1 MVFMGYKPRN
11 KTGGALE
18 LGFLAHNGLVQGK
31 EIQEN
36 HGKPCFLHELSGFL
50 HILTSTNS
58 GKHKRMFK
66 MDNSESMC
74 LRMKTWE
81 SDSEDLTDSEDLGF

>member
-1 MVFMGYKPRN
+1 M
-11 KTGGALE
+11 
-18 LGFLAHNGLVQGK
+18 
-31 EIQEN
+31 EN
-36 HGKPCFLHELSGFL
+36 HVFFHELSGFL

-81 SDSEDLTDSEDLGF
+81 SDSEDLTDSEDLGFWYDKLRV